1 VLVRVRVH
9 VHVHVHAHVHVHVYM
24 HVELAPWAQAMD
36 PKDTLERLQHPP
48 RGSITS
54 VPMTFQSLL
63 SFWRIL
69 WQLGWRDIHMRYK
82 GSFLGLFWSLL
93 TPVLNV
99 VLYTFLFSVVFKSQW
114 GEEFSPVGVSS
125 NGGSVGSGASA
136 AHSQYAIILFTGL
149 ILHAFLSDILV
160 RSCLVVTQQ
169 ANLVKKVVF
178 PLHVLPA
185 VVVFASVFQL
195 VVSTGV
201 LLAGLWVLGADLHG
215 AMITLPIICLP
226 LVIMSLGLSWVL
238 ASLGVYL
245 RDLGQIM
252 GWFVTA
258 LMFSAPILYPLK
270 TISASWGPWLYLN
283 PLTFVVEEVRHVIFA
298 GTWPHWSG
306 WLTYLLISL
315 VVAVLGAKFFDW
327 TQEGFA
333 DVL

>member
-1 VLVRVRVH
+1 
-9 VHVHVHAHVHVHVYM
+9 
-24 HVELAPWAQAMD
+24 
-36 PKDTLERLQHPP
+36 
-48 RGSITS
+48 
-54 VPMTFQSLL
+54 
-63 SFWRIL
+63 
-69 WQLGWRDIHMRYK
+69 MRYK

-114 GEEFSPVGVSS
+114 GEEFSPVGAGAGAGAGALASA
-125 NGGSVGSGASA
+125 GAGSGDSA
-136 AHSQYAIILFTGL
+136 GHSQYAIILFTGL
-149 ILHAFLSDILV
+149 LLHAFLSDILV

-195 VVSTGV
+195 LVSGVV
-201 LLAGLWVLGADLHG
+201 LLAGLIFLGADLHG
-215 AMITLPIICLP
+215 SMITLPLLCLP
-226 LVIMSLGLSWVL
+226 LALMSLGLAWIL
-238 ASLGVYL
+238 AALGVYV

-252 GWFVTA
+252 GWLVTA

-298 GTWPHWSG
+298 GAWPHWSG
-306 WLTYLLISL
+306 WLIYCGVSLL
-315 VVAVLGAKFFDW
+315 VAIAGAKFFDW
-327 TQEGFA
+327 TKEGFA

>member
-1 VLVRVRVH
+1 
-9 VHVHVHAHVHVHVYM
+9 
-24 HVELAPWAQAMD
+24 
-36 PKDTLERLQHPP
+36 
-48 RGSITS
+48 
-54 VPMTFQSLL
+54 MTPSSLI

-69 WQLGWRDIHMRYK
+69 WQLGWRDIQMRYK

-114 GEEFSPVGVSS
+114 GEEFTPS
-125 NGGSVGSGASA
+125 GSVAGAGAGALSGDSA
-136 AHSQYAIILFTGL
+136 GHSQYAIILFTGL
-149 ILHAFLSDILV
+149 LLHAFLSDILV

-195 VVSTGV
+195 LVSGVV
-201 LLAGLWVLGADLHG
+201 LLAGLIFMGAELHG
-215 AMITLPIICLP
+215 AMITLPLLCLP
-226 LVIMSLGLSWVL
+226 LALMSLGLAWIL
-238 ASLGVYL
+238 AALGVYV

-252 GWFVTA
+252 GWLVTA

-270 TISASWGPWLYLN
+270 TISASWGPWLYFN

-298 GTWPHWSG
+298 GTWPDWSG
-306 WLTYLLISL
+306 WWIYCGVSL
-315 VVAVLGAKFFDW
+315 VVAMAGAKFFDW
-327 TQEGFA
+327 TKEGFA
-333 DVL
+333 DDL